1 MSGFLAAHGYDPGP
15 TQRPFTAGAIAGLLA
30 TPPAILLLHL
40 LRSLAVEARILGLP
54 VILTIVAGCVAMA
67 VAGALYARLLGRAAN
82 DVRGGWLFG
91 MAFGFALWAAGA
103 VFVLPLLGNGEL
115 PAGPPAT
122 GVFLSLI
129 LWGGWSRS
137 TPALHSAADT
147 PEGRR
152 TGCCR
157 KSWTNTCGTRPREA
171 MTRRL
176 ESPLCT
182 GQAVALQMLRE

>member
-129 LWGGWSRS
+129 LWGGCLG
-137 TPALHSAADT
+137 ALL
-147 PEGRR
+147 PFIQRR
-152 TGCCR
+152 THLKVDEPG
-157 KSWTNTCGTRPREA
+157 
-171 MTRRL
+171 
-176 ESPLCT
+176 
-182 GQAVALQMLRE
+182 VAENLGPTLAARDPAKR